1 MQCYKFFFSLFGCM
15 VQFELSSWLKKQ
27 KKNAQHAEY
36 GHRINQSE
44 HDKNTLVFFLV
55 KLSFNVNYL

>member
-1 MQCYKFFFSLFGCM
+1 M